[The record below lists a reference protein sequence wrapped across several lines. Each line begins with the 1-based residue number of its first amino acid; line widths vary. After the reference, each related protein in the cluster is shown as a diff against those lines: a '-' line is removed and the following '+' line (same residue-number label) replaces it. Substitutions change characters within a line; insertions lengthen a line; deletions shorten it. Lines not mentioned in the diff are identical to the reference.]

1 MARKQKKPDTFST
14 YCRSYLV
21 TVGLI
26 FAATS
31 IAAWR
36 YQASEAGTWPWWGPA
51 LLAVLATGGG
61 ALILFGL
68 LGPSNKMDKWA
79 EVFSRHEAS
88 LIFMPLAYPVYL
100 IISPFYGRR

>member
-1 MARKQKKPDTFST
+1 M
-14 YCRSYLV
+14 
-21 TVGLI
+21 
-26 FAATS
+26 
-31 IAAWR
+31 
-36 YQASEAGTWPWWGPA
+36 
-51 LLAVLATGGG
+51 LATGGG